1 MLATNV
7 QFKPILCKIFCAFPI
22 TGPLW
27 GESTGGFPSLRPI
40 TQAFMFVL
48 CQPKQTV
55 EQNSQVAGD
64 LRGHAAHY
72 DPTVMTF
79 QGIHRRH
86 VNQTVYMS
94 NLIKQQLHCQN
105 TVSRYTA
112 TCTEKNTSWNIEK
125 IWVVNGSTT
134 KKVKHHDL
142 VKTNKQTNKTNSIR
156 TQGSKPVTK
165 CSRCFNHVAYMRCA
179 LNGQLSSYNTELI
192 DIQLYDS
199 KFKSMSC

>member
-1 MLATNV
+1 MGNICHQNLVGIQVPEYCVHQIYGINACNQCSIQANSV
-7 QFKPILCKIFCAFPI
+7 QNILCLPHYWPFVRGIHRWI
-22 TGPLW
+22 PL
-27 GESTGGFPSLRPI
+27 TKANNAGFHV
-40 TQAFMFVL
+40 FFL

-112 TCTEKNTSWNIEK
+112 TCTEKKYIMEYWK
-125 IWVVNGSTT
+125 
-134 KKVKHHDL
+134 DL
-142 VKTNKQTNKTNSIR
+142 
-156 TQGSKPVTK
+156 
-165 CSRCFNHVAYMRCA
+165 
-179 LNGQLSSYNTELI
+179 
-192 DIQLYDS
+192 
-199 KFKSMSC
+199 SC